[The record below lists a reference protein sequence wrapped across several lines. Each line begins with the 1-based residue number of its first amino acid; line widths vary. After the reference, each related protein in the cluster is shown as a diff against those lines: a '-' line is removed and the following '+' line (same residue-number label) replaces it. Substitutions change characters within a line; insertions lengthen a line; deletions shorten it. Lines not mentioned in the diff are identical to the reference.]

1 MALVTVQRS
10 PTPSTS
16 SSPCVSESGSGE
28 DDRRSQ
34 PRSISES
41 FLTVKGAAL
50 FLPRGNGSS
59 PTSASRFSQL
69 RSKHA
74 GDLQQHLQTMF
85 TLLRPE
91 DNIKLVRVHTHTH
104 LHDQNTNIVLFRAI
118 IKIWF
123 SHFLSFALS
132 VLPSFALSVLLSFAL
147 CNSLLSL
154 GCPVGEYLVPG
165 DSLHGGGLH

>member
-10 PTPSTS
+10 PTPSAT

-59 PTSASRFSQL
+59 SSSCSSRITAQ

-91 DNIKLVRVHTHTH
+91 DNIRLVSTTHTH
-104 LHDQNTNIVLFRAI
+104 SN
-118 IKIWF
+118 
-123 SHFLSFALS
+123 
-132 VLPSFALSVLLSFAL
+132 
-147 CNSLLSL
+147 
-154 GCPVGEYLVPG
+154 
-165 DSLHGGGLH
+165 